1 MKKVI
6 EKLNFIL
13 KLVESNLSNT
23 KIIELVYKEC
33 VDTIKEVEE
42 LQNRKCENC
51 KHYKQSSS
59 QDYKSCYEIKING
72 FNFESE
78 KDFYCKNWEL
88 KNEKI

>member
-42 LQNRKCENC
+42 LQNRNCSNCKFVGLTRYGNLKCENI
-51 KHYKQSSS
+51 SSMIFNKMT
-59 QDYKSCYEIKING
+59 DYEI
-72 FNFESE
+72 S
-78 KDFYCKNWEL
+78 CARWEL
-88 KNEKI
+88 EK

>member
-33 VDTIKEVEE
+33 VDTIKELEN
-42 LQNRKCENC
+42 LQNRNCENC
-51 KHYKQSSS
+51 KYNKE
-59 QDYKSCYEIKING
+59 QDNFMIFCDKTMCQDGSKMMWHSFTKEFSCK
-72 FNFESE
+72 F
-78 KDFYCKNWEL
+78 WET
-88 KNEKI
+88 K

>member
-13 KLVESNLSNT
+13 KLMESTNLSNA

-51 KHYKQSSS
+51 KHYSTGKQPDGFKWHKCEYAFECKTCFN
-59 QDYKSCYEIKING
+59 DY
-72 FNFESE
+72 FEKE
-78 KDFYCKNWEL
+78 EQ
-88 KNEKI
+88 

>member
-42 LQNRKCENC
+42 LQDKNCSNCKFVGLTGYGNLKCENI
-51 KHYKQSSS
+51 SSVICNKMT
-59 QDYKSCYEIKING
+59 DYKISCTE
-72 FNFESE
+72 
-78 KDFYCKNWEL
+78 WEL
-88 KNEKI
+88 NNEKI

>member
-1 MKKVI
+1 MTKVI
-6 EKLNFIL
+6 EQLNFIL

-51 KHYKQSSS
+51 KYNKE
-59 QDYKSCYEIKING
+59 QD
-72 FNFESE
+72 NFMIFCDKTMCQDGSKMMWHSFT
-78 KDFYCKNWEL
+78 KDFSCKYWESR
-88 KNEKI
+88 

>member
-42 LQNRKCENC
+42 LQNRKCENYKLYSTGKQPDGFEWHKCEYAFEC
-51 KHYKQSSS
+51 KTFFN
-59 QDYKSCYEIKING
+59 DY
-72 FNFESE
+72 FEKAE
-78 KDFYCKNWEL
+78 
-88 KNEKI
+88 